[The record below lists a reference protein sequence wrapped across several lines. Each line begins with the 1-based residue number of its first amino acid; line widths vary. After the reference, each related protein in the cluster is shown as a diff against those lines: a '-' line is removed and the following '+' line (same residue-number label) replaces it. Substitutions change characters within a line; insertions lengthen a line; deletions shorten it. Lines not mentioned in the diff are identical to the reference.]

1 MKKVFK
7 NIGIVLGCLLLVL
20 CVGVNIWYFYIL
32 KFGPDKVV
40 SITHEVGLQ
49 KLENSDDEKYFIE
62 LNYFSNEENNGL
74 EMFEIKFNYMLDEN
88 QEQFYSQ
95 GLQFVAEGTDN
106 IKYDYFIDE
115 TNHAL
120 VNHYDFS
127 LFYPA
132 KNYYTQWGGYRPSE
146 NVGYYN
152 YASAD
157 DYEHAT
163 LSTNPISSLS
173 KFKIQVGDDLF
184 LMEFKNYKTEATSN
198 NYMYRYQGDTQIYIY
213 YNLESYYDCYAYYD
227 YNYFCKLMYEA
238 VQTISSG
245 TNSAMVFEF
254 GDLFTYS
261 KYNAETGQY
270 DTELTPEETVKLTA
284 DIKSYYAIKVN
295 KSSSG
300 VRQASESLFGAVN
313 GSTTYNTN
321 SVISDDYFVGR
332 SILCVDEE
340 DFNLVKIEE
349 GYCVLKLKEEF
360 IKAYEKYNNIIL
372 KVDVN
377 LDYFTKQGIT
387 ILGFATDNGLDNF
400 EVEHCYFYE
409 IINGEIIQTEV
420 LYV

>member
-1 MKKVFK
+1 
-7 NIGIVLGCLLLVL
+7 
-20 CVGVNIWYFYIL
+20 
-32 KFGPDKVV
+32 
-40 SITHEVGLQ
+40 
-49 KLENSDDEKYFIE
+49 
-62 LNYFSNEENNGL
+62 
-74 EMFEIKFNYMLDEN
+74 MFEIKFNYMLDEN

-120 VNHYDFS
+120 VNHYDFG

-157 DYEHAT
+157 DYEHVA
-163 LSTNPISSLS
+163 LSTNPVSSLS
-173 KFKIQVGDDLF
+173 NFKIQVGDDLF
-184 LMEFKNYKTEATSN
+184 LMEFKNDKTEATSN
-198 NYMYRYQGDTQIYIY
+198 NYMYRYQGDTKIYVF

-270 DTELTPEETVKLTA
+270 DTELTPEETAKLTS

-360 IKAYEKYNNIIL
+360 IKAYEKYDNIIL

-400 EVEHCYFYE
+400 EVDHCYFYE
-409 IINGEIIQTEV
+409 TINGEIIQTEV